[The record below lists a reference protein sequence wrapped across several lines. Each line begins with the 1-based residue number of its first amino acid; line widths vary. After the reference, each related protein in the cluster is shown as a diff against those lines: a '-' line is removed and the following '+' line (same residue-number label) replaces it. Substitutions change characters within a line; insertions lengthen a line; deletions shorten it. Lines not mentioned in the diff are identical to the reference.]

1 MVTGFFQRQKPDF
14 EGARGKVP
22 YALFNRNKFQ
32 QGDYTPRKDDFMR
45 IEKSI
50 EISVKPVFIGIK
62 TAEQVFVDLIRRQ
75 ISANGLEPFTKM
87 RYNNSNVV
95 FPCVHA
101 PERGV
106 MQ

>member
-1 MVTGFFQRQKPDF
+1 
-14 EGARGKVP
+14 
-22 YALFNRNKFQ
+22 
-32 QGDYTPRKDDFMR
+32 MR

-50 EISVKPVFIGIK
+50 EISVKPVFIGLK

-75 ISANGLEPFTKM
+75 ISNKNANGLESFTKM

-95 FPCVHA
+95 FPCVSA

>member
-1 MVTGFFQRQKPDF
+1 MPSLIVTKIHKGDF
-14 EGARGKVP
+14 
-22 YALFNRNKFQ
+22 
-32 QGDYTPRKDDFMR
+32 TPRKDDFMR

-75 ISANGLEPFTKM
+75 ISAKTANGLEPFTKM